1 MATEGNIYKRRLFV
15 CCPALEHVVPG
26 GGPAYSRQRMAP
38 HDARTKRCPTSPLH
52 LTEGGG
58 TTSSDRGSRF
68 CCLWTG
74 ELQALRGAS

>member
-52 LTEGGG
+52 LTEGGELLPRTG
-58 TTSSDRGSRF
+58 EVVSAVCGRGSYK
-68 CCLWTG
+68 L
-74 ELQALRGAS
+74 